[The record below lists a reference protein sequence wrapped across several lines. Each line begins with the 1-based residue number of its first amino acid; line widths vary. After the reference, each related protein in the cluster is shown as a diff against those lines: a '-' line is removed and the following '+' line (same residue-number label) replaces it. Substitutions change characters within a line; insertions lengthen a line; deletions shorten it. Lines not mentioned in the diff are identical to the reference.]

1 METLLDKTEKS
12 LTKDLPLPAAE
23 PLALE
28 LGEQEGLR
36 IVKQALA
43 REVWRLASKVGFFL
57 FVFGGLAYIGL
68 WCFNQVRNIPVNFA
82 KPVYH
87 IDLPQ
92 TQKESAAT
100 LEASKG
106 SLEGAKKSE
115 VKASSTIAKEHT
127 KARRMARVRTK
138 LGKKAVARRKST
150 GIYPGQQP
158 AGGRITYQDGNIT
171 EYHWR

>member
-12 LTKDLPLPAAE
+12 LTQELPLPTAE
-23 PLALE
+23 PLAHE
-28 LGEQEGLR
+28 LDAQEGMR

-92 TQKESAAT
+92 TQKQSAAT
-100 LEASKG
+100 LETSKG

-115 VKASSTIAKEHT
+115 VKASSTISNEHT
-127 KARRMARVRTK
+127 KARRAIRSRTK
-138 LGKKAVARRKST
+138 SAKKTVTRRTST
-150 GIYPGQQP
+150 AIYPGQQP
-158 AGGRITYQDGNIT
+158 TGGRIIYQDGNIT
-171 EYHWR
+171 EYHWH